1 MAEIRGREPD
11 AAGAAAGSA
20 GGGGSVAGAG
30 RAGSAAGTGTGG
42 GGPAEGG
49 SASAAIVSA
58 TRGLPARLAE
68 MQGERLYRAVG
79 LLFLFALL
87 YKHFDPLS
95 RVLLIAFIG
104 SILAVA
110 FNAVVQRLPLRRGLS
125 LLVVVIGT
133 LAGIGVAM
141 WLGISAL
148 ITQFRQLIQDFPAI
162 VASAEAWLDEKF
174 GVDVELMG
182 PRAREVLDGIVG
194 GSDTA
199 RVLSGAFGVLELA
212 AMTLLVLVGAFYLVH
227 KPNDQL
233 LTPLMRAVPRDR
245 RPAVRR
251 MFELMGERLAGWLW
265 GTLMLMI
272 AVGVMGVIAL
282 YFLGTP
288 YPLLLGVLMGV
299 TNIVPIVGPWIGGT
313 VAVAVTLFVDPMT
326 ALWVALAVLVIQE
339 IESNVIRPIVMSS
352 SAQIHPFVTLLA
364 LLLFGSM
371 FGILGAVLSLP
382 LALAIGT
389 IVQVLW
395 VEETLQAGDD
405 EIEPVVDT

>member
-1 MAEIRGREPD
+1 MAEIRSTH
-11 AAGAAAGSA
+11 SA
-20 GGGGSVAGAG
+20 GQGGADSAGQGGADSAGQGAG
-30 RAGSAAGTGTGG
+30 RAPRGGAAQGG
-42 GGPAEGG
+42 AGDALV
-49 SASAAIVSA
+49 AA
-58 TRGLPARLAE
+58 TRQLPERLAE

-79 LLFLFALL
+79 LLFLFALIF
-87 YKHFDPLS
+87 KHFDPLS
-95 RVLLIAFIG
+95 RMLLIAFIG

-110 FNAVVQRLPLRRGLS
+110 FNAVVQRLPMRRGLA
-125 LLVVVIGT
+125 LLVVVVAT
-133 LAGIGVAM
+133 LGGIGVGL
-141 WLGISAL
+141 WLGVSAL
-148 ITQFRQLIQDFPAI
+148 ISQFRQLIEDFPAI

-174 GVDVELMG
+174 GLDIELMG
-182 PRAREVLDGIVG
+182 PRAREILDGILG

-227 KPNDQL
+227 KPNEQL

-245 RPAVRR
+245 RPAFRR
-251 MFELMGERLAGWLW
+251 MFKLMGERLSGWLW

-272 AVGVMGVIAL
+272 AVGAMGVIAL

-326 ALWVALAVLVIQE
+326 ALWVAVAVLVIQE
-339 IESNVIRPIVMSS
+339 IESNIIRPLVMSS

-395 VEETLQAGDD
+395 VEETLEAGDD
-405 EIEPVVDT
+405 EIEPVVET